1 LGSSSS
7 GIYVNDRTRFKGC
20 VEQKDINTTVNK
32 FIKEFNSSDIAKK
45 HNLIALDYTY
55 KQKNGKYGKN
65 YPDILIK
72 IPEGYQVE
80 NPNEECPDN
89 FIKRSDNSFKSVLL
103 DNVKHDLWTGTKSEK
118 PLATFINHNFLNKNI
133 YEGNDLTS
141 VYNIIIKEFGISIPL
156 NSK

>member
-1 LGSSSS
+1 M
-7 GIYVNDRTRFKGC
+7 IFYMFRMF
-20 VEQKDINTTVNK
+20 K